1 MTPIHTFKT
10 LAGALRARKPH
21 ESIFAR
27 DLDEGKKLFFTCTT
41 EYLVKQSNASK
52 WVRPLL
58 NYEVLSHSCKFFLDI
73 DGVDLDPILHW
84 LSKSPFGGTFRIYHA
99 PPKQSYHIRGT
110 RDSHVYADVRELRDA
125 ILRANPPPGVD
136 LSVYT
141 KNRLMRCVGSTKW
154 GESRPLVPWGAPFC
168 GIQLA
173 DFINV
178 PTENDPD
185 WGFRSSASGGA
196 RTEIPS
202 SFLQPHGEPHGE
214 PHEYL
219 RRHYDVYEGR
229 STPTCIY
236 VNSKC
241 CAIAG
246 REHKSNKIYFTVE
259 GSNLIQRCFKCTG
272 AVKVEM

>member
-1 MTPIHTFKT
+1 MTPIRTFKT
-10 LAGALRARKPH
+10 LAGALQARKPH

-110 RDSHVYADVRELRDA
+110 QDSHVYADVRELRDA
-125 ILRANPPPGVD
+125 IIRANPPPGVD

-168 GIQLA
+168 GIELA

-178 PTENDPD
+178 PTEKDPD
-185 WGFRSSASGGA
+185 WGENARPSGI
-196 RTEIPS
+196 TS
-202 SFLQPHGEPHGE
+202 GE
-214 PHEYL
+214 PHEYK
-219 RRHYDVYEGR
+219 RRHYEVYDHR

-236 VNSKC
+236 VNSKR

-246 REHKSNKIYFTVE
+246 REHKNNKIFFTVE